1 MAAGALAAL
10 AACQKGAEPLSP
22 PAASARQAEA
32 TSSSAAPIDWAA
44 AGDCLDQL
52 RLLSAA
58 ARGGRVVRGDPLP
71 FAVLVRESRGSFD
84 EWMAPAGAFVEA
96 DLPLPVHGA
105 GDPATSVPCL
115 LEIGPTREIEA
126 EQRTIGEEVV
136 RSMYQSGTR
145 SERNP
150 DYDVAEAR
158 VRQAERDLKEYSEPD
173 ILAVGDPMLDL
184 VGILAGGLLGVFSN
198 SGEDNELDDALSKLA
213 TTPRSFDRA
222 VYRPYHFERTV
233 VRGRKSAVVPV
244 VLQDLKRDRVWR
256 TEIRQRE
263 LREFHLLDG
272 LDPRDHEY
280 VQHRQHA
287 VTRLELDRWRQT
299 PPQLSASSVVAA
311 LLDRPPAA
319 EPAPEPAL
327 EPEVALASADEDEPP
342 RRADA
347 SRSPALQAGC
357 GPAIGS
363 LVDPDAIAPAAGP
376 AALPQ
381 IEPPG
386 SEAADVQAI
395 ALAPPASDPRAA
407 SVVGIFSDERAGS
420 GFYVDPNFVLTALSL
435 VEDAILI
442 DIRTAQGDNVPGL
455 LALSDASLDLA
466 LVHVPK
472 PGIPA
477 ALSEGAVLDGSGP
490 LEAFG
495 RAREASSVAARGRPA
510 GSRLELETGQ
520 SFSASL
526 VGGPVFAGNRVVG
539 MVAASPAP
547 AGREARAVPAGDLG
561 KFLEGARKEL
571 AGLP

>member
-184 VGILAGGLLGVFSN
+184 VGILAGGLSVSSATAARTTSSMMRSRSSPPRLARSTGRSTGPTTSSAPSCADGSRQSSPSCCRTS
-198 SGEDNELDDALSKLA
+198 SGIGCGG
-213 TTPRSFDRA
+213 PRSA
-222 VYRPYHFERTV
+222 
-233 VRGRKSAVVPV
+233 
-244 VLQDLKRDRVWR
+244 
-256 TEIRQRE
+256 
-263 LREFHLLDG
+263 
-272 LDPRDHEY
+272 
-280 VQHRQHA
+280 
-287 VTRLELDRWRQT
+287 
-299 PPQLSASSVVAA
+299 SASC
-311 LLDRPPAA
+311 
-319 EPAPEPAL
+319 
-327 EPEVALASADEDEPP
+327 ASFTFST
-342 RRADA
+342 A
-347 SRSPALQAGC
+347 ST
-357 GPAIGS
+357 
-363 LVDPDAIAPAAGP
+363 LVTT
-376 AALPQ
+376 
-381 IEPPG
+381 
-386 SEAADVQAI
+386 STSST
-395 ALAPPASDPRAA
+395 ASTP
-407 SVVGIFSDERAGS
+407 
-420 GFYVDPNFVLTALSL
+420 
-435 VEDAILI
+435 
-442 DIRTAQGDNVPGL
+442 
-455 LALSDASLDLA
+455 
-466 LVHVPK
+466 
-472 PGIPA
+472 
-477 ALSEGAVLDGSGP
+477 
-490 LEAFG
+490 
-495 RAREASSVAARGRPA
+495 
-510 GSRLELETGQ
+510 
-520 SFSASL
+520 
-526 VGGPVFAGNRVVG
+526 
-539 MVAASPAP
+539 
-547 AGREARAVPAGDLG
+547 
-561 KFLEGARKEL
+561 
-571 AGLP
+571 